1 MSSDQPVPL
10 IDVRGIGP
18 SLVTKL
24 EQCGIS
30 TANQLADM
38 TVAEFK
44 ENCPILAKK
53 GGALVKGA
61 RRLLKRRDIAQA
73 IAASDTISGQELTDQ
88 EVSPQVGLINSATVP
103 DLGSEPMKK
112 DKKAKKEGKDKKAYS
127 DTAKDKEKKKEGKS
141 KEKKKEGKSKEKKKK
156 DGKFKEKASNDKTT
170 NKSKGYGK
178 SKKENKKSK
187 KQQD

>member
-53 GGALVKGA
+53 GEALVKGA

-73 IAASDTISGQELTDQ
+73 IASSPDISEQELTDQ
-88 EVSPQVGLINSATVP
+88 ESSSHEELINSAS
-103 DLGSEPMKK
+103 DSDSAIESIQK
-112 DKKAKKEGKDKKAYS
+112 DKKVKKEGKDKKANRDK
-127 DTAKDKEKKKEGKS
+127 DTDKEKKKDKKS
-141 KEKKKEGKSKEKKKK
+141 KDKKKEGKSKEKKKK

-170 NKSKGYGK
+170 KKSKGYGK
-178 SKKENKKSK
+178 SKKEKKKSK